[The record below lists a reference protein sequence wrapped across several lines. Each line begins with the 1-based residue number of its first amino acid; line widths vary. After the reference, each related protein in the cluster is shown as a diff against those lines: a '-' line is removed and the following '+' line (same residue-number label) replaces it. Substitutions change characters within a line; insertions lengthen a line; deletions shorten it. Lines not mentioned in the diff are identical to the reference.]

1 MIENIKKIGFISIGL
16 IGGSIAR
23 SLHDKLPQAE
33 LIAFDRHEDNMVPAL
48 DDGVISKG
56 ILEFDGSFYEGCD
69 VIFLCTTVL
78 NSKPYLDAL
87 TGHLSPDT
95 ILTDVGSVKGEI
107 FSLIRGSELEVNFV
121 GGHPMAGTEKF
132 GYVNSFPELLIGAN
146 YVLTP
151 SEKVSSDK
159 VLRLKELVELMGSKT
174 MILTPERHDLCAAAI
189 SHVPH
194 VLSYS
199 LANMIRQEDDTDNA
213 MRLMAAGGLRDMTR
227 IASSAPK
234 MWEQICLANK
244 DNVVTLLDEYISIIS
259 NIRDIIAR
267 EDGEA
272 LRNEFAKGK
281 AYRDTL

>member
-1 MIENIKKIGFISIGL
+1 MKKIGFIGIGL

-23 SLHDKLPQAE
+23 SLHNRLKDTYLV
-33 LIAFDRHEDNMVPAL
+33 AFDRHEDNMSPAL
-48 DDGVISKG
+48 SDNVIQQG
-56 ILEFDGSFYEGCD
+56 ILEFDGAFFEDCE
-69 VIFLCTTVL
+69 VIFLCTSVL
-78 NSKPYLDAL
+78 NSKPYLDML
-87 TGHLSPDT
+87 KGHLSKDT

-107 FSLIRGSELEVNFV
+107 FSLIKGSELEENFV

-132 GYVNSFPELLIGAN
+132 GYINSFPELLEGAN

-151 SEKVSSDK
+151 SIKASEDK
-159 VLRLKELVELMGSKT
+159 VLRLRELVELMGSKP
-174 MILTPERHDLCAAAI
+174 MILSPERHDLCAAAI

-199 LANMIRQEDDTDNA
+199 LANMIRQEDDSDNA

-244 DNVVTLLDEYISIIS
+244 ENVVTLLDEYISIL
-259 NIRDIIAR
+259 NNMKDII
-267 EDGEA
+267 EQGDGEA
-272 LRNEFAKGK
+272 LRNEFAKAK
-281 AYRDTL
+281 EYRDTF